1 MKRKAADRQLRRLQ
15 AEQSFDPRTW
25 RDRQLG
31 RAVPFYGSEL
41 FQLGCPPLASF
52 IAAFLG
58 CLMTLHLSATGLSPL
73 IASAAAALLLCAS
86 LILTRTADLV
96 PSTFFSSAYGGSFV
110 GMTPVALLN
119 ASVIRA
125 GLPLDA
131 AFVLLSLFC
140 GLAFCLG
147 CALDMWLRGGLA
159 RGYGGRLGAL
169 AAVASFLFVGLAP
182 LLGTEGELFPIARR
196 GVLEQGLGSTALT
209 FALCAVGMLA
219 TMAALRWAPV
229 AGSRRAV
236 RIFVAASVA
245 FAGLVALQL
254 LPSGA
259 PDLDAYSAGCFVGM
273 SSSRRLRSLPQ
284 AMAAAVLLTGLL
296 ILTGPILPSV
306 GGSLGYIAFVSVIF
320 VDAAVRLFVEA
331 GESPWQTVLAWT
343 RGLVATLAIFAVL
356 LASELMF
363 QPPVAEPNGPFVNA
377 DKAAAP
383 VRTTM
388 PLHDEDRRD
397 GAAFGEPASAAD
409 TAPDLPLQ
417 ILNPEG
423 ANPLALRPSRE
434 PAQESASP
442 ASAEPSRRIGRDG
455 RPAGVLAAR
464 LKRQQTRVVP
474 HATTRQHLMARHE
487 VQQPVPEWRPDPSTL
502 AGP

>member
-1 MKRKAADRQLRRLQ
+1 M
-15 AEQSFDPRTW
+15 
-25 RDRQLG
+25 
-31 RAVPFYGSEL
+31 
-41 FQLGCPPLASF
+41 
-52 IAAFLG
+52 
-58 CLMTLHLSATGLSPL
+58 
-73 IASAAAALLLCAS
+73 
-86 LILTRTADLV
+86 

-110 GMTPVALLN
+110 GMTPVVLLN

-140 GLAFCLG
+140 GLVFCLG

-196 GVLEQGLGSTALT
+196 GALVEQGLGGIALT

-236 RIFVAASVA
+236 RIFVAATVA
-245 FAGLVALQL
+245 FAGLVVLQL
-254 LPSGA
+254 LPSDA

-284 AMAAAVLLTGLL
+284 AMVAAVLLTALL

-363 QPPVAEPNGPFVNA
+363 QRPVAEPSGPFVNA
-377 DKAAAP
+377 DRAAAP
-383 VRTTM
+383 ARTTM
-388 PLHDEDRRD
+388 PSPDEDRRA
-397 GAAFGEPASAAD
+397 GMALGEPASAAA
-409 TAPDLPLQ
+409 TAPDLPPQ
-417 ILNPEG
+417 ILDPAS
-423 ANPLALRPSRE
+423 ANPLAARPPSE
-434 PAQESASP
+434 TVQESASP
-442 ASAEPSRRIGRDG
+442 ASAEPVRRIGRDG

-474 HATTRQHLMARHE
+474 HATARPRIMARHE
-487 VQQPVPEWRPDPSTL
+487 VQPAPEWRPDPSTL